1 VVSLNQINDDEF
13 ADLAKKWLTGEDYAH
28 PSLVTTKVYDAPSDT
43 DDDVEK
49 KSNISSSPNHQV
61 VMKSTSDGTEDGIE
75 LELLML
81 DRAAKAQRR
90 LQQDS
95 SNQSFFSRSSI
106 NSYDSNR
113 NMYTISL
120 VDRMSSDGDRST
132 SISYPFWTPS
142 TVKGMCLKY
151 CFNVRNKQ
159 LKNLSVLR
167 LRLEP

>member
-1 VVSLNQINDDEF
+1 
-13 ADLAKKWLTGEDYAH
+13 
-28 PSLVTTKVYDAPSDT
+28 
-43 DDDVEK
+43 
-49 KSNISSSPNHQV
+49 
-61 VMKSTSDGTEDGIE
+61 MKSTSDGTEDGIE

-142 TVKGMCLKY
+142 TAKGMCLKY